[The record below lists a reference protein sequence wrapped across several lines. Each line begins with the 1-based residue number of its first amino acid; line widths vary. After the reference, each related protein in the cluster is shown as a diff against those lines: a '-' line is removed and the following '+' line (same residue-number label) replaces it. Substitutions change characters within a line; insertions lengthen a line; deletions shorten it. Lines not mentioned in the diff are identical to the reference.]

1 MTAKK
6 TQKTSWHKLWGRS
19 GFANMKKYVFTKLKI
34 LVLLLTF
41 AVLLNGCSSKEEG
54 NDTSVDG
61 PGDNNKLVVYT
72 SHKIEVYGPII
83 KEFEERTGIWVTVV
97 AGGTN
102 ELLEQIEDEKDSP
115 TCDIMFGGGVEN
127 LEAYK
132 DYFMPY
138 TCTECKEIEE
148 SYMSTNGCWTAFS
161 SLPIVFV
168 YNNKLVYQ
176 TAAPTGWEDLLG
188 DRWKG
193 KIAFADPN
201 TSGSSYTALAT
212 MMQIID
218 KDSNQTLREFIE
230 ALDGNVL
237 SGSGDV
243 IDAVVKGTRLVGITL
258 EETAMK
264 RIAAGADITMV
275 YPGEGTSA
283 VPDGCAI
290 IKNAQNEENAKQF
303 IEFIISKDV
312 QQYIVDEFDRRSVRR
327 DIKDS
332 KEPFEN
338 LKVIDF
344 DISKASLNQNE
355 ILKQW
360 SELITK

>member
-1 MTAKK
+1 
-6 TQKTSWHKLWGRS
+6 
-19 GFANMKKYVFTKLKI
+19 MKKYVFTKLKI
-34 LVLLLTF
+34 ILGLLVSF
-41 AVLLNGCSSKEEG
+41 AVLISGCSNKEVG
-54 NDTSVDG
+54 NDSGIDG
-61 PGDNNKLVVYT
+61 PGDDNKLVVYT
-72 SHKIEVYGPII
+72 SHKEEVYGPII

-102 ELLEQIEDEKDSP
+102 ELLEQIALEEDYP
-115 TCDIMFGGGVEN
+115 ICDVMFGGGVEN

-138 TCTECKEIEE
+138 TCSEWKEIAKPYV
-148 SYMSTNGCWTAFS
+148 SSNRCWTPFS

-168 YNNKLVYQ
+168 YNNKLVYES
-176 TAAPTGWEDLLG
+176 AAPTGWKDLLG

-212 MMQIID
+212 MMQILD
-218 KDSNQTLREFIE
+218 QDNMQTLRKFIQ
-230 ALDGNVL
+230 ALDGKVL

-264 RIAAGADITMV
+264 RIAAGADITMI
-275 YPGEGTSA
+275 YPSEGTSA

-290 IKNAQNEENAKQF
+290 IKNTRNEENAKQF

-312 QQYIVDEFDRRSVRR
+312 QQYIVDEFDRRSVRS

-338 LKVIDF
+338 LNVIDF
-344 DISKASLNQNE
+344 DISKASIKQNE
-355 ILKQW
+355 VLEQW

>member
-1 MTAKK
+1 MM
-6 TQKTSWHKLWGRS
+6 G
-19 GFANMKKYVFTKLKI
+19 
-34 LVLLLTF
+34 LLLSCI
-41 AVLLNGCSSKEEG
+41 VLINGCSNKKDG
-54 NDTSVDG
+54 NDSGIVG
-61 PGDNNKLVVYT
+61 PGNDNKLVVYT

-97 AGGTN
+97 SGGTN
-102 ELLEQIEDEKDSP
+102 ELLEQIAIEQYDPK
-115 TCDIMFGGGVEN
+115 CDVMFGGGVEN

-132 DYFMPY
+132 EYFMPY
-138 TCTECKEIEE
+138 TCSQCTKIEE
-148 SYMSTNGCWTAFS
+148 PYQSTNGCWTAFS

-168 YNNKLVYQ
+168 YNNKLVYE
-176 TAAPTGWEDLLG
+176 TAAPTGWKDLLE

-218 KDSNQTLREFIE
+218 EDNEQTLRKFIE

-243 IDAVVKGTRLVGITL
+243 IDAVVTGTRLVGITL
-258 EETAMK
+258 EETALK
-264 RIAAGADITMV
+264 KIAAGADITMV
-275 YPGEGTSA
+275 YPSEGTSA

-290 IKNAQNEENAKQF
+290 IKNSQNEENAKQF

-312 QQYIVDEFDRRSVRR
+312 QQYIVDEFNRRSVRK
-327 DIKDS
+327 DVKDS

-338 LKVIDF
+338 LNVIDF
-344 DISKASLNQNE
+344 DISKASSNQNE
-355 ILKQW
+355 VLKQW

>member
-1 MTAKK
+1 M
-6 TQKTSWHKLWGRS
+6 
-19 GFANMKKYVFTKLKI
+19 NKYVFSKFQI
-34 LVLLLTF
+34 VVGLLISF
-41 AVLLNGCSSKEEG
+41 AVLLSGCG
-54 NDTSVDG
+54 NRQVGYDTGIEG
-61 PGDNNKLVVYT
+61 PGDNNELVVYT
-72 SHKIEVYGPII
+72 SHKEEVYEPII
-83 KEFEERTGIWVTVV
+83 KEFEERTGIWVTVI

-102 ELLEQIEDEKDSP
+102 ELLEQIALEGDSP
-115 TCDIMFGGGVEN
+115 VCDIMFGGGVEN

-132 DYFMPY
+132 DYFLPY
-138 TCTECKEIEE
+138 TCSEGKDIAKDYL
-148 SYMSTNGCWTAFS
+148 SADGCWTPFS

-168 YNNKLVYQ
+168 YNNKLIYES
-176 TAAPTGWEDLLG
+176 AEPTGWKDLLG

-212 MMQIID
+212 LLQIL
-218 KDSNQTLREFIE
+218 NQDQEKTLRTFVD

-243 IDAVVKGTRLVGITL
+243 IETVVNGTRLVGITL

-264 RIAAGADITMV
+264 QIAAGADITMV
-275 YPGEGTSA
+275 YPREGTSA

-290 IKNAQNEENAKQF
+290 IKNARNEDNAKQF

-312 QQYIVDEFDRRSVRR
+312 QQYIVDKFNRRSVRG

-332 KEPFEN
+332 KEPFKN
-338 LKVIDF
+338 LNVIDF
-344 DISKASLNQNE
+344 DISKASIIQNE
-355 ILKQW
+355 VLKQW
-360 SELITK
+360 SALIANR

>member
-1 MTAKK
+1 MT
-6 TQKTSWHKLWGRS
+6 LERS
-19 GFANMKKYVFTKLKI
+19 GLDNMNKRMPTKFKI
-34 LVLLLTF
+34 IVLLLLSCI
-41 AVLLNGCSSKEEG
+41 VLINGCSNKKDG
-54 NDTSVDG
+54 NETSIEG
-61 PGDNNKLVVYT
+61 PGDNNKLVIYT

-102 ELLEQIEDEKDSP
+102 ELLEQIASNEDVP
-115 TCDIMFGGGVEN
+115 RCDVMFGGGVEN

-132 DYFMPY
+132 DYFLPY
-138 TCTECKEIEE
+138 TCSECKEIDEP
-148 SYMSTNGCWTAFS
+148 YMSTDGYWTAFS

-168 YNNKLVYQ
+168 YNNKLVYE
-176 TAAPTGWEDLLG
+176 TAVPTGWEDLLG

-218 KDSNQTLREFIE
+218 QDSDQTLRQFIE
-230 ALDGNVL
+230 VLDGNVL

-275 YPGEGTSA
+275 YPSEGTSA

-290 IKNAQNEENAKQF
+290 IKNAKNEENAKQF

-312 QQYIVDEFDRRSVRR
+312 QQYIVDEFDRRSVRK

-344 DISKASLNQNE
+344 DISRASINQNE